1 VITDVRGGRAQ
12 LTLLCRVERRPVAP
26 SGRDCARQSNVES
39 GDRRQ
44 RRRVHHDTEQRRVV
58 QVTPRRVIQVTVDAV
73 QVYTVSCRA
82 SARSDVKRYQKRDQN
97 RDQILETENK
107 LLRPIVRTRPIF
119 WPRDRNLGF
128 QNQVWTKNLGLET
141 WPKYCSHDRD

>member
-1 VITDVRGGRAQ
+1 MSAAREPGGGRFAQVRPVITDVRGGRAQ

-73 QVYTVSCRA
+73 QVYTVSRRA
-82 SARSDVKRYQKRDQN
+82 SARSDVKRYQKRD
-97 RDQILETENK
+97 
-107 LLRPIVRTRPIF
+107 
-119 WPRDRNLGF
+119 
-128 QNQVWTKNLGLET
+128 
-141 WPKYCSHDRD
+141 